1 MKVKVIKS
9 GLLSTIQD
17 LGRFGYRDLGVPVC
31 GAMDTNSAQLS
42 NRLLNNNKDDAVLEM
57 TMIGPKLQF
66 DMHSQI
72 AITGA
77 DMSPM
82 LNGEAIKNNKVYN
95 IKQEDILEFGSIKSG
110 LRAYLAIKGGFITD
124 SILGSRSYYM
134 PMTSANT
141 IKGDDFL
148 PAISFN
154 NDLERTISFSKLKTI
169 DFFSKTL
176 NVFKGPEFDSL
187 NQYQKEKIISS
198 EFEVSNLYSRMAY
211 QLSPLIEN
219 DLQSILTGP
228 VLPGTVQLTPSGRLI
243 VLMRDCQTTGGYPR
257 VLQLAEDAIN
267 LLSQKK
273 ERDKVNFRI
282 AEL

>member
-1 MKVKVIKS
+1 M
-9 GLLSTIQD
+9 
-17 LGRFGYRDLGVPVC
+17 
-31 GAMDTNSAQLS
+31 
-42 NRLLNNNKDDAVLEM
+42 
-57 TMIGPKLQF
+57 
-66 DMHSQI
+66 
-72 AITGA
+72 
-77 DMSPM
+77 
-82 LNGEAIKNNKVYN
+82 
-95 IKQEDILEFGSIKSG
+95 
-110 LRAYLAIKGGFITD
+110 AIKGGFITD